1 MFVLESYEL
10 VPTEQKVNILL
21 GAVSNTTEIAEDGR
35 QLASVMLRRLFSSEF
50 EEFYAK
56 VIKMSSFIE

>member
-1 MFVLESYEL
+1 L

-21 GAVSNTTEIAEDGR
+21 GAISNTTEIAEDGR

-50 EEFYAK
+50 DEFYAK
-56 VIKMSSFIE
+56 VQF

>member
-1 MFVLESYEL
+1 M

-21 GAVSNTTEIAEDGR
+21 GAISNTTEIAEDGR

-50 EEFYAK
+50 DEFYAK
-56 VIKMSSFIE
+56 VHFKLFVDVYL